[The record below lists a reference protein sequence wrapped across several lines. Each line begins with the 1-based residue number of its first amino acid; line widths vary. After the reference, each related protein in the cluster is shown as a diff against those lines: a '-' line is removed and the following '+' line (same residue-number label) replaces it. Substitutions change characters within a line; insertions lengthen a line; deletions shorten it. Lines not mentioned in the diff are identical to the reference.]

1 MSLFSWASYKRL
13 KCLPTWLVPGDTSL
27 FREHPLEDCDS
38 AHTCSELAGSGSL
51 GTRAEIYFE
60 IEMAGLMTAQGSGE
74 GQGKS
79 NVTSGF

>member
-1 MSLFSWASYKRL
+1 MAGAREH
-13 KCLPTWLVPGDTSL
+13 VPLQGAP

-38 AHTCSELAGSGSL
+38 AHTCCELAGSGSL

-60 IEMAGLMTAQGSGE
+60 IEMAGPMMVQGSGE

-79 NVTSGF
+79 NVTSRF